1 MKIKENK
8 TRISLWL
15 NNNRFAKIEKNK
27 LIITSGYSK
36 HDRVLWY
43 IIKFSNIENCLK
55 LLQLY
60 LLKKQI
66 KMSINEEKYIQKL
79 YINHKKNYNL

>member
-15 NNNRFAKIEKNK
+15 HNKRFAKIEKNT

-36 HDRVLWY
+36 HDRVLWS
-43 IIKFSNIENCLK
+43 IVKFNKIDECLK
-55 LLQLY
+55 LLQSY
-60 LLKKQI
+60 LLQKKI
-66 KMSINEEKYIQKL
+66 NMSINEEKYIKTFYL
-79 YINHKKNYNL
+79 KY

>member
-15 NNNRFAKIEKNK
+15 HNKRFAKIEKNT

-36 HDRVLWY
+36 HDRVLWS
-43 IIKFSNIENCLK
+43 IVKFNKIDEC
-55 LLQLY
+55 
-60 LLKKQI
+60 
-66 KMSINEEKYIQKL
+66 
-79 YINHKKNYNL
+79 